1 MAAGTGYGISVLT
14 VNTMA
19 PNGTPLPTLGDVY
32 YLSMGAGLAISLA
45 VILVT
50 LPLLDRITQPDNAR
64 FE

>member
-1 MAAGTGYGISVLT
+1 
-14 VNTMA
+14 
-19 PNGTPLPTLGDVY
+19 LPTLGHVY
-32 YLSMGAGLAISLA
+32 YLTMGAGLAISLA